1 MIARL
6 RKPVPTSVIY
16 YPAVFLVLML
26 LGPTK
31 CLKPKANQLAIYMR
45 GRGFELRII
54 QNKSS

>member
-31 CLKPKANQLAIYMR
+31 CLKPKANQLVIYMR